1 MAPFYRKRNTMAG
14 QLENRNIVITGVAD
28 PQGIGFGSARV
39 LAQKGALLTL
49 VDISEQ
55 VHERRDDLEREGFD
69 VRSHTVDLTNHSDV
83 VDLIDQVVKDAGVI
97 DGLVNLAGIA
107 ARAKK
112 GDDVDFEVPILATTS
127 IESWERTLAINLT
140 TQFNCVRAVLP
151 HMIERRYGRIVN
163 FSSVT
168 GPVGAIAGLGAYA
181 AAKAGVVGLTKSIA
195 LENGQFG
202 ITANAIAPGYVD
214 TAALT
219 PGMHIGGENTP
230 LRRSGEPR
238 EIGALVGFLASE
250 ESSYVTGQLIT
261 IDGGNMIQEYKGPGE
276 LVL

>member
-1 MAPFYRKRNTMAG
+1 MTG

-28 PQGIGFGSARV
+28 RRGIGFGSARV

-69 VRSHTVDLTNHSDV
+69 VRSNTVDLTNHVDV
-83 VDLIDQVVKDAGVI
+83 AALIDQVVKEAGVI

-112 GDDVDFEVPILATTS
+112 GDDVDFDVPILATTS

-151 HMIERRYGRIVN
+151 HMIKRRYGRIVN

-202 ITANAIAPGYVD
+202 ITANAIAPGYVN

-219 PGMHIGGENTP
+219 PGMRTGGENTP
-230 LRRSGEPR
+230 LGRSGEPR

-261 IDGGNMIQEYKGPGE
+261 VDGGNMSQEYEGPGE

>member
-1 MAPFYRKRNTMAG
+1 MTG
-14 QLENRNIVITGVAD
+14 QLKNRSIVITGVAD
-28 PQGIGFGSARV
+28 PQGIGFGTALV
-39 LAQKGALLTL
+39 LAQKGARLTL

-55 VHERRDDLEREGFD
+55 VHDRRDDLLREGFD
-69 VRSHTVDLTNHSDV
+69 VRAATVDLTVHSDV
-83 VDLIDQVVKDAGVI
+83 SEMIDQTQKDAGAI

-112 GDDVDFEVPILATTS
+112 GDDVDFDVPLLATTS
-127 IESWERTLAINLT
+127 IDSWERTIAINLT

-195 LENGQFG
+195 LENGPFG
-202 ITANAIAPGYVD
+202 ITANAIAPGYIN

-238 EIGALVGFLASE
+238 EIGALVGFLAAE

>member
-1 MAPFYRKRNTMAG
+1 MSG
-14 QLENRNIVITGVAD
+14 QLFNRNVVLTGVAD
-28 PQGIGFGSARV
+28 PQGIGFGTARV
-39 LAQKGALLTL
+39 LAQKGAALTL

-69 VRSHTVDLTNHSDV
+69 VRSNTVDLTNHQSV
-83 VDLIDQVVKDAGVI
+83 VALFDQVVENVGAI

-107 ARAKK
+107 ARAKA
-112 GDDVDFEVPILATTS
+112 GDEVDFDMPLLATTT
-127 IESWERTLAINLT
+127 IESWERTIAVNLN

-151 HMIERRYGRIVN
+151 HMIEKRYGRIVN

-168 GPVGAIAGLGAYA
+168 GPIGALAGLGAYA

-219 PGMHIGGENTP
+219 PEMQIGGENTP

-250 ESSYVTGQLIT
+250 ESSYVTAQLIT

-276 LVL
+276 PVL

>member
-1 MAPFYRKRNTMAG
+1 MTD
-14 QLENRNIVITGVAD
+14 QLADRNILITGVAD
-28 PQGIGFGSARV
+28 AEGIGFGTARV
-39 LAQKGALLTL
+39 LAQKGARLTL

-55 VHERRDDLEREGFD
+55 VHERRDDLQREGFD
-69 VRSHTVDLTNHSDV
+69 VRSEQVDLTVHEDV
-83 VDLIDQVVKDAGVI
+83 SALVTRVVAGSGALDA
-97 DGLVNLAGIA
+97 LVNLAGIA
-107 ARAKK
+107 ARASK
-112 GDDVDFEVPILATTS
+112 GDSVNFEVPILATTS
-127 IESWERTLAINLT
+127 IDSWERTIAINLT

-151 HMIERRYGRIVN
+151 HMIERNYGRIVN

-195 LENGQFG
+195 LENGRFG
-202 ITANAIAPGYVD
+202 ITANAIAPGYID
-214 TAALT
+214 TTALT
-219 PGMHIGGENTP
+219 TGMRIGGENTP
-230 LRRSGEPR
+230 LGRSGQPR

-276 LVL
+276 LIL

>member
-1 MAPFYRKRNTMAG
+1 MAAFYRKRNTMAG
-14 QLENRNIVITGVAD
+14 QLENRSVVITGVAD

-55 VHERRDDLEREGFD
+55 VHERRDDLAREGFD

-83 VDLIDQVVKDAGVI
+83 VDLIDHVVKGAGVI

-151 HMIERRYGRIVN
+151 HMIEQRYGRIVN

-202 ITANAIAPGYVD
+202 ITANAIAPGYVN

-230 LRRSGEPR
+230 LKRSGEPR